1 MIKKIKK
8 IIDPSVSEKGL
19 HKGVFVCFSIY
30 TYPPKKTELINDTH
44 MENYITYFICVINSK
59 ESVNPF

>member
-30 TYPPKKTELINDTH
+30 TYPPTKTELIHDTH
-44 MENYITYFICVINSK
+44 MENYITYFINNK
-59 ESVNPF
+59 